1 MHRNSFGS
9 WRMWLCAFAVT
20 GAMTTFVNAD
30 LINIQSNPAA
40 STEGL
45 GTFTGS
51 IDYTAATSTLT
62 VSLTNTSP
70 LANGGFITGFVF
82 NIDSVDAG
90 ASATLQAGATHPFA
104 DTGRESASPFGNYEA
119 GAALGGDWT
128 GGGSPNS
135 GIAVGATGIFTFL
148 VSASDSLALSASDFI
163 SAQGPDTWDFVV
175 RFRGFVDGGSDK
187 VPGTVVPAPSGL
199 ALLLLGLA
207 GVGRRRKN

>member
-1 MHRNSFGS
+1 MHCNRIGS
-9 WRMWLCAFAVT
+9 RRVWLCALAVM
-20 GAMTTFVNAD
+20 GAMTTFAHAD
-30 LINIQSNPAA
+30 LIGIQSNPAA

-51 IDYTAATSTLT
+51 IDYTAATSTLII
-62 VSLTNTSP
+62 SLTNTSP

-90 ASATLQAGATHPFA
+90 ASATLQAGATHPFLN
-104 DTGRESASPFGNYEA
+104 TGTESASPFGNYEA

-135 GIAVGATGIFTFL
+135 GIAVGGTGMFTFL
-148 VSASDSLALSASDFI
+148 VSASDSLSLTASDFI
-163 SAQGPDTWDFVV
+163 TSQGPSQWDFVV

-187 VPGTVVPAPSGL
+187 VPGVVPGPPAL

-207 GVGRRRKN
+207 GTGRRRKN